1 LKPGAA
7 RRWTRNIAAWHIERV
22 GADLEEVFMRN
33 VILWAGFLVLVL
45 GASAVVFVGGEPV
58 AKPEQTAATEPV
70 AMPSAGMA
78 TATFGGGCFWCTEAV
93 FQRLKG
99 VQSVVSGYSGGSV
112 KNPTYEEVCTG
123 TTGHAEALQVTFEP
137 KEISYEELLEV
148 FWKTHDPTTK
158 DQQGNDY
165 GPQYRSAIFYHT
177 DEQKQLAEHYKQK
190 LDEAGLFG
198 APIVTEITKFTVF
211 YPAEAYHQNYFNQH
225 ANAPYCRA
233 IIQPKLEKFRE
244 VFSEKLK

>member
-1 LKPGAA
+1 
-7 RRWTRNIAAWHIERV
+7 
-22 GADLEEVFMRN
+22 MRTAM
-33 VILWAGFLVLVL
+33 LWSGFLALLL
-45 GASAVVFVGGEPV
+45 GASAFVFVGGKPV
-58 AKPEQTAATEPV
+58 AKPERPAEKPVAIEPV
-70 AMPSAGMA
+70 AAPPAGMA

-112 KNPTYEEVCTG
+112 KNPTYEQVCTG
-123 TTGHAEALQVTFEP
+123 TTGHAEAIQVTYDP

-190 LDEAGLFG
+190 LDAAGLFV
-198 APIVTEITKFTVF
+198 APIVTEITKFSGV
-211 YPAEAYHQNYFNQH
+211 
-225 ANAPYCRA
+225 
-233 IIQPKLEKFRE
+233 L
-244 VFSEKLK
+244 SG